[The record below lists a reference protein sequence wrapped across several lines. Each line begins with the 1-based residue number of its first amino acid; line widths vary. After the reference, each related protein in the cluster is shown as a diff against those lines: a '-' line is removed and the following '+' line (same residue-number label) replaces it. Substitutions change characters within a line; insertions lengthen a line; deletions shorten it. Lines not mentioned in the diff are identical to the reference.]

1 MLLRALPFAL
11 GAALLFAACGSS
23 TEYNTDRDFSDDEL
37 EAMALTDDEMPAGVF
52 AQDRQAF
59 TNEDWAA
66 EFPNI
71 QDEDGLA
78 VQKTALDSQGRVT
91 GFRTILAWESPIAH
105 LGRPY
110 LYRTHST
117 VFADV
122 AAAKAAVGL
131 YCDLPIDDTSPL
143 KEFRVPKIGEESVG
157 LQVTEELPD
166 FGASVDTI
174 VCFRT
179 GRIVHSVI
187 QSGLDGTSDISLSV
201 RLARRMLAHVE
212 DALSGKSAESGEGDA
227 TP

>member
-1 MLLRALPFAL
+1 MLLRTLPFAL

-37 EAMALTDDEMPAGVF
+37 EAMALTDGDVPAGMF
-52 AQDRQAF
+52 GQDWAAY

-66 EFPNI
+66 EFPTV
-71 QDEDGLA
+71 QDEEGLA
-78 VQKTALDSQGRVT
+78 IQKTALDSQGRVT

-110 LYRTHST
+110 LFRTHST

-122 AAAKAAVGL
+122 AAAKEAVAL
-131 YCDLPIDDTSPL
+131 YCDLPIDETSPI
-143 KEFRVPKIGEESVG
+143 KEFRVPKLGDESVG
-157 LQVTEELPD
+157 LQVEEELPD
-166 FGASVDTI
+166 FGTSIDTI

-179 GRIVHSVI
+179 GRIVHSVV

-201 RLARRMLAHVE
+201 RLAKRMLTHVE
-212 DALSGKSAESGEGDA
+212 DALSGKSTDSAEDDA